1 MKIALWITSGTLL
14 LSVAALLAVIG
25 YTNLGRSLGQHWSSL
40 DGPEPVWP
48 AVIGFGS
55 MNLIVVSGS
64 VLVILGIVQLI
75 RGARSKRPSA

>member
-1 MKIALWITSGTLL
+1 MKTALWITSGTLL
-14 LSVAALLAVIG
+14 LSVVALLFVIG
-25 YTNLGRSLGQHWSSL
+25 YTNLGRSLGQHWTSL

-64 VLVILGIVQLI
+64 VLLILGIVQFI
-75 RGARSKRPSA
+75 RLGRGK